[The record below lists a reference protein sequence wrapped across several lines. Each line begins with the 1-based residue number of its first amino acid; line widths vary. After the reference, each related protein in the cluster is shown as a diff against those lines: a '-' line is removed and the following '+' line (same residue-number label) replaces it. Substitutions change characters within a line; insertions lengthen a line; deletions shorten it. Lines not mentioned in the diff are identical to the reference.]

1 VCINID
7 TEWGVGYI
15 GWCRLINV
23 IMEREMGKGLKRA
36 EENVRL
42 QKSAEEVSEIMAL
55 ELDTLEKLTQVCKMV
70 GCAVPDKKDEES
82 MFFFNNKIANCLF
95 VYSKMRERFR

>member
-1 VCINID
+1 
-7 TEWGVGYI
+7 
-15 GWCRLINV
+15 
-23 IMEREMGKGLKRA
+23 MGKGLKRA

-55 ELDTLEKLTQVCKMV
+55 EIDTMEKLTQACKMF
-70 GCAVPDKKDEES
+70 GCTVPEKSEEES